1 LRKIKAGRGRPRYR
15 AGMGC
20 LSLLVHLDHD
30 PHCDARIALAARM
43 AARLD
48 AHLQGLATVGTLEL
62 DGAFA
67 ASRAAHDAVAARD
80 AAAIRAGQCI
90 DRFQALCRSQHLAAF
105 DAQAVEG
112 DSALVLLH
120 HAHTADVTVISQARP
135 LRDERHFVERVLMH
149 NARPT
154 LVVPRECPPE
164 GSARRILIA
173 WDDSAGCARAVADAM
188 PWLQAAD
195 EVHLRIWRR
204 SGEAGEAA
212 IRHRMD
218 AVAAWL
224 VRRGVTV
231 QARVSEATHAIG
243 AEILAAATRL
253 HSELVVMGTYG
264 HARWTERIVGG
275 ATRTALSHAKVPL
288 LMSH

>member
-1 LRKIKAGRGRPRYR
+1 
-15 AGMGC
+15 MGC

-30 PHCDARIALAARM
+30 PHCDARVALAARL

-48 AHLQGLATVGTLEL
+48 AHVVGLATVGTLEL
-62 DGAFA
+62 DGPFA
-67 ASRAAHDAVAARD
+67 ASRAVHDAATARD
-80 AAAIRAGQCI
+80 AAAIRAAHSI
-90 DRFQALCRSQHLAAF
+90 DRFQTLCRSQHVASF
-105 DAQAVEG
+105 DAEAVEG
-112 DSALVLLH
+112 DSAQALLH
-120 HAHTADVTVISQARP
+120 HAHTADLTVISQARH

-154 LVVPRECPPE
+154 LVVPRDCPPE

-195 EVHLRIWRR
+195 EVALRIWRR
-204 SGEAGEAA
+204 SGEPGEAA
-212 IRHRMD
+212 IRHRLEG
-218 AVAAWL
+218 VAAWL
-224 VRRGVTV
+224 ARRGVKT
-231 QARVSEATHAIG
+231 QARVAEATHAIG
-243 AEILAAATRL
+243 AEILAAAARL

-264 HARWTERIVGG
+264 HSRWTERIVGG